1 MKKIFSILFLLAAF
15 TTVQND
21 SFAAA
26 TTTTTAATAT
36 SSTNWDSKA
45 SLERVNRIGKT
56 LLTKNNLPQ
65 GITFTVSDEDD
76 VNAYADI
83 NKEVHVYR
91 GLLNYVDYDH
101 ELAGVI
107 AHEMGHII
115 NGHCAKQTLLNAA
128 INTVSTNLANNTKTT
143 AGSVAVAAGNQLAT
157 TKISRNDEFEADLTG
172 VDLMVKAGYNPLAM
186 ISVLNKITGNYI
198 DVLETHPSG
207 EKRLMNIYNYVAYNY
222 PQYTKE
228 IYNTES
234 YKKALTMINAN
245 VEQRNSNK
253 KLQKKYE
260 KEQKKLL
267 KKREKRAKKMQN
279 SLNAWDASFAALYY
293 MSGSD
298 SNSESSNK

>member
-1 MKKIFSILFLLAAF
+1 MKKIFSILFLLIAF
-15 TTVQND
+15 VTVQ
-21 SFAAA
+21 SSVFAA
-26 TTTTTAATAT
+26 TTTTTNGT

-45 SLERVNRIGKT
+45 SLERVNKIGKQ

-65 GITFTVSDEDD
+65 NITFTVSDEDD

-101 ELAGVI
+101 ELAGVV

-128 INTVSTNLANNTKTT
+128 INSISNNMASNTKTT
-143 AGSVAVAAGNQLAT
+143 AGNIAVAAGNQLAT

-228 IYNTES
+228 VYNTES

-245 VEQRNSNK
+245 LEERNASK

-267 KKREKRAKKMQN
+267 KKREKRAKKMKS
-279 SLNAWDASFAALYY
+279 SLNAWDASFATLYY
-293 MSGSD
+293 MSGSG
-298 SNSESSNK
+298 SNSENSDK

>member
-1 MKKIFSILFLLAAF
+1 MKKIFSILFLFVAF
-15 TTVQND
+15 IAVQND
-21 SFAAA
+21 SFAATT
-26 TTTTTAATAT
+26 TTTTTAATN
-36 SSTNWDSKA
+36 STNWDSKA
-45 SLERVNRIGKT
+45 SLERVNKIGKQI
-56 LLTKNNLPQ
+56 LTKNNLPQ
-65 GITFTVSDEDD
+65 NITFTVSDQED

-128 INTVSTNLANNTKTT
+128 INSISNNIASNTKTT
-143 AGSVAVAAGNQLAT
+143 AGNIAVAAGNQLAT
-157 TKISRNDEFEADLTG
+157 TKISRSDEFEADLTG

-186 ISVLNKITGNYI
+186 ISVLNKITGNYV

-207 EKRLMNIYNYVAYNY
+207 EKRLMNIYDYVSYNY

-228 IYNTES
+228 VYNTES

-245 VEQRNSNK
+245 LEERKASK

-260 KEQKKLL
+260 KDQKKLL
-267 KKREKRAKKMQN
+267 KKREKRAKKMRS
-279 SLNAWDASFAALYY
+279 SLNAWDASFATLYY

-298 SNSESSNK
+298 SNSESSK

>member
-1 MKKIFSILFLLAAF
+1 MKKILSILFLVFTFISVQYSAF
-15 TTVQND
+15 ADTKTG
-21 SFAAA
+21 
-26 TTTTTAATAT
+26 T

-45 SLERVNRIGKT
+45 SLERVNRIGNV

-107 AHEMGHII
+107 SHEMGHII

-128 INTVSTNLANNTKTT
+128 INSVTTNIANNTKTT
-143 AGSVAVAAGNQLAT
+143 AGNIAVAAGNQLAT
-157 TKISRNDEFEADLTG
+157 SKISRNDEFEADLTG

-207 EKRLMNIYNYVAYNY
+207 EKRLMNIYNYVSYNY

-228 IYNTES
+228 VYNTDS

-245 VEQRNSNK
+245 IEQRNASK

-279 SLNAWDASFAALYY
+279 SLNAWDASFATLYY
-293 MSGSD
+293 MSGSGSD
-298 SNSESSNK
+298 SSK